1 MMLTL
6 QRRHAL
12 GALAGFFAGSPL
24 VRGQQDLADSRE
36 RLPALD
42 DLVNV
47 FDFEPVC
54 KARVLKSSYDFV
66 AGGVDNEWSLR
77 HNREAFDKIVFRP
90 RMLVNTSG
98 LDLSTTLFGTK
109 IDFPI
114 LIAPTAGHGQL
125 TPDGE
130 LATARAAASMQTI
143 MVLSTNSSQPY
154 EKVAAA
160 STFPKWFQLYA
171 GPDMEG
177 TWERVERAT
186 ASGFKAIALTVDG
199 PYNSHRE
206 RMLRNR
212 IRTAVP
218 PGVNSPQT
226 ARPARRQREEEEG
239 EKKPVSRAQYYGLST
254 TLIQQLDWSFYDEL
268 KKRAGMPVLIKG
280 ILTAEDTALAV
291 KHGADGVIV
300 SNHGAR
306 YLEYAPATIE
316 VLAECVDA
324 AGNMPV
330 LVDSGFRRGTDILK
344 ALAIGAKAVLVGRPP
359 LWGLGAYGEPG
370 AKRVLDLLRSELAI
384 AMGLCGKVNLAAL
397 DRKLL
402 RM

>member
-1 MMLTL
+1 MMTL

-12 GALAGFFAGSPL
+12 RALAGFLAGSPFA
-24 VRGQQDLADSRE
+24 RGQQEIPDSRE

-77 HNREAFDKIVFRP
+77 HNREAFDKLMFRP
-90 RMLVNTSG
+90 RMLVDTSG
-98 LDLSTTLFGTK
+98 LDLSTTLFGTR

-125 TPDGE
+125 TPEGE

-160 STFPKWFQLYA
+160 TEFPKWFQLYA
-171 GPDMEG
+171 GPDLES
-177 TWERVERAT
+177 TWERVERAKS
-186 ASGFKAIALTVDG
+186 SGFKAIALTVDG

-212 IRTAVP
+212 IRASVP
-218 PGVNSPQT
+218 PGIDSPQT
-226 ARPARRQREEEEG
+226 ARPVRRQREREG
-239 EKKPVSRAQYYGLST
+239 ESQPISRADYYGLGT
-254 TLIQQLDWSFYDEL
+254 TLIHRLDWGFFDEL
-268 KKRAGMPVLIKG
+268 KKRAGLPVLIKG

-291 KHGADGVIV
+291 QHGADGVVV

-370 AKRVLDLLRSELAI
+370 AKRVLELLRSELAM
-384 AMGLCGKVNLAAL
+384 AMGLCGKVKLAAL
-397 DRKLL
+397 DRRLL